1 MRILHLLTINSL
13 PPIINIDWYFLT
25 CIQWGNRMRRIN
37 VSELVPGMIV
47 AEDVYNYN
55 NQLILPKGLI
65 LNDKTITK
73 LAYYSIF
80 TIKIDEEP
88 AEQVTDISPYEIS
101 YSEKIQK
108 SSEFIRFRAE
118 FEKDVDAFK
127 QVINDVVEKGA
138 PLDVDKLMNH
148 TLNILDISA
157 TTPCVFDML
166 HNMREYDDATYVHC
180 INVALICNIFARWLR
195 MSEEQIQLAT
205 ASGLLHDIGK
215 PESARKNGKKNPE
228 DAWGKTKDHDVVGEP
243 LAYEFCKN
251 IGMTNEDCDT
261 IAWLVKHHM
270 RAHQLTDIKS
280 KCKIWRMTSHP
291 LFSRL
296 VKLAEADENG
306 CRKTAEDEWQGIRTA
321 ISRSD
326 IAELIGVPMPAR
338 LLTGDDLISK
348 GYTPGPLFKKAL
360 DRAYQGQIDEHIT
373 AKEVLYKKFAK
384 GILKGNR
391 NYPHT
396 HLK

>member
-1 MRILHLLTINSL
+1 
-13 PPIINIDWYFLT
+13 
-25 CIQWGNRMRRIN
+25 MRRIN

-195 MSEEQIQLAT
+195 MSEEQIRLAT
-205 ASGLLHDIGK
+205 ISGLLHDVGKTMLPDAIIKKPGKLTEEEFDLIKTHPQEGYRLLRNSHLPIAVLDAVLMHHERCDGSGYPMGTTGNKIGVYAK
-215 PESARKNGKKNPE
+215 MVAIADVYDAMTSARIYRG
-228 DAWGKTKDHDVVGEP
+228 P
-243 LAYEFCKN
+243 LCPFK
-251 IGMTNEDCDT
+251 
-261 IAWLVKHHM
+261 
-270 RAHQLTDIKS
+270 
-280 KCKIWRMTSHP
+280 
-291 LFSRL
+291 
-296 VKLAEADENG
+296 
-306 CRKTAEDEWQGIRTA
+306 A
-321 ISRSD
+321 IS
-326 IAELIGVPMPAR
+326 
-338 LLTGDDLISK
+338 
-348 GYTPGPLFKKAL
+348 LFESEGLNK
-360 DRAYQGQIDEHIT
+360 YE
-373 AKEVLYKKFAK
+373 
-384 GILKGNR
+384 GIQSC
-391 NYPHT
+391 
-396 HLK
+396 